1 MNTAIIDIERTAL
14 EALHKNIPE
23 GVCLSLGIS
32 GKNIGAGFASIV
44 SALPSSA
51 IVLNRMIGVG
61 HGKPESKKTIA
72 ELVEAYREAG
82 VERYFIHI
90 HPDAE
95 PREIGEWLI
104 EKGLE
109 KTRSWQKFCRGEEA
123 VAPISTD
130 LSIRKINANAGN
142 DLASILCDAFDLGD
156 EARPWIALLPNFPGW
171 HVFMAYDGDTAAGTG
186 AVFIDGE
193 TAWMDFGAT
202 SPQFRRRGS
211 QSSLLRHR
219 VQFAL
224 ERGCTRMFTCTGEA
238 VPGDPQHSYSNIQKA
253 GFVEDYVR
261 ANYAPPK
268 K

>member
-1 MNTAIIDIERTAL
+1 
-14 EALHKNIPE
+14 
-23 GVCLSLGIS
+23 
-32 GKNIGAGFASIV
+32 
-44 SALPSSA
+44 
-51 IVLNRMIGVG
+51 
-61 HGKPESKKTIA
+61 
-72 ELVEAYREAG
+72 
-82 VERYFIHI
+82 
-90 HPDAE
+90 
-95 PREIGEWLI
+95 
-104 EKGLE
+104 
-109 KTRSWQKFCRGEEA
+109 
-123 VAPISTD
+123 
-130 LSIRKINANAGN
+130 
-142 DLASILCDAFDLGD
+142 
-156 EARPWIALLPNFPGW
+156 
-171 HVFMAYDGDTAAGTG
+171 MAYDGDTAAGTG

-211 QSSLLRHR
+211 QSSLLCHR